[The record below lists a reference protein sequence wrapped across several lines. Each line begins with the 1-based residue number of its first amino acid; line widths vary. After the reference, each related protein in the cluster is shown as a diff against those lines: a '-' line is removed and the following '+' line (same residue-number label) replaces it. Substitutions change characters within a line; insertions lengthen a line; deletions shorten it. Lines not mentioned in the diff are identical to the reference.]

1 MYICSFIRLNF
12 TMDKNTEDFYI
23 RLKSELE
30 ESTTWP
36 ATYLYKFIVPTNATN
51 INLVENTFNN
61 MGAVIKTHS
70 SKTGKYTSI
79 SVNVTMQN
87 ADKVIEKY
95 QELST
100 IEGIISL

>member
-1 MYICSFIRLNF
+1 MN
-12 TMDKNTEDFYI
+12 KETEDFYI

-36 ATYLYKFIVPTNATN
+36 SVYLYKFIVPTNATN
-51 INLVENTFNN
+51 VNTVENAFNN
-61 MGAVIKTHS
+61 MGAVIKTQA

-79 SVNVTMQN
+79 SINVTMQN
-87 ADKVIEKY
+87 ADAVIEKY
-95 QELST
+95 QELAT

>member
-1 MYICSFIRLNF
+1 
-12 TMDKNTEDFYI
+12 MDKKTEDFYI

-36 ATYLYKFIVPTNATN
+36 AVYLYKFIVPTDATS

-61 MGAVIKTHS
+61 MGAVIKTNA

-87 ADKVIEKY
+87 PDKVIEKY

>member
-1 MYICSFIRLNF
+1 
-12 TMDKNTEDFYI
+12 MDKKTEDFYI

-36 ATYLYKFIVPTNATN
+36 AVYLYKFIVPTNATN

-61 MGAVIKTHS
+61 MGAVIKTSS

>member
-1 MYICSFIRLNF
+1 
-12 TMDKNTEDFYI
+12 MDKKTEDFYV

-36 ATYLYKFIVPTNATN
+36 AIYLYKFIVPTNDTN

-61 MGAVIKTHS
+61 MGAVIQTHS

-79 SVNVTMQN
+79 SINVTMQD

-95 QELST
+95 QELSI

>member
-1 MYICSFIRLNF
+1 
-12 TMDKNTEDFYI
+12 MDKKTEDFYV

-36 ATYLYKFIVPTNATN
+36 AIYLYKFIVPTSDTN

-61 MGAVIKTHS
+61 MGAVIQTHS

-79 SVNVTMQN
+79 SINVTMLD
-87 ADKVIEKY
+87 ADRVIEKY
-95 QELST
+95 VELSI

>member
-1 MYICSFIRLNF
+1 
-12 TMDKNTEDFYI
+12 MDKETEDFYI

-30 ESTTWP
+30 ASTTWP
-36 ATYLYKFIVPTNATN
+36 AVYLYKFIVPTNAAN
-51 INLVENTFNN
+51 LNLVENAFNN
-61 MGAVIKTHS
+61 MGAVIKTQA

-79 SVNVTMQN
+79 SINVTMQD

-95 QELST
+95 QELGT

>member
-1 MYICSFIRLNF
+1 
-12 TMDKNTEDFYI
+12 MDKETEDFYI

-36 ATYLYKFIVPTNATN
+36 AVYLYKFIVPTNATN

-61 MGAVIKTHS
+61 MGAVIQTHS

-79 SVNVTMQN
+79 SINVTMQD
-87 ADKVIEKY
+87 AGKVIEKY

>member
-1 MYICSFIRLNF
+1 
-12 TMDKNTEDFYI
+12 MDKKTEDFYI

-36 ATYLYKFIVPTNATN
+36 AVYLYKFIVPTNATN

-61 MGAVIKTHS
+61 MGAVIKTSS

-79 SVNVTMQN
+79 SVNVTMQD

-95 QELST
+95 QELSI

>member
-1 MYICSFIRLNF
+1 
-12 TMDKNTEDFYI
+12 MDKKTEDFYI

-36 ATYLYKFIVPTNATN
+36 AVYLYKFIVPTNATN

-61 MGAVIKTHS
+61 MGAVIKTNS

-79 SVNVTMQN
+79 SVNVTMQD
-87 ADKVIEKY
+87 ADRVIEKY

>member
-1 MYICSFIRLNF
+1 
-12 TMDKNTEDFYI
+12 MDKKTEDFYI

-36 ATYLYKFIVPTNATN
+36 AVYLYKFIVPTNATN

-61 MGAVIKTHS
+61 MGAVIQTHS

-79 SVNVTMQN
+79 SINVTMQN

>member
-1 MYICSFIRLNF
+1 MN
-12 TMDKNTEDFYI
+12 KETEDFYI

-36 ATYLYKFIVPTNATN
+36 AVYLYKFIVPTNTTN
-51 INLVENTFNN
+51 VNTVENAFNN
-61 MGAVIKTHS
+61 MGAVIKTHA

-79 SVNVTMQN
+79 SINVTMQN
-87 ADKVIEKY
+87 ADTVIEKY
-95 QELST
+95 QELAT

>member
-1 MYICSFIRLNF
+1 MY
-12 TMDKNTEDFYI
+12 MDKETEDFYI

-30 ESTTWP
+30 ASTTWP
-36 ATYLYKFIVPTNATN
+36 AVYLYKFIVPTNAAN
-51 INLVENTFNN
+51 LNLVENAFNN
-61 MGAVIKTHS
+61 MGAVIKTQA

-79 SVNVTMQN
+79 SINVTMQD

-95 QELST
+95 QELAT

>member
-1 MYICSFIRLNF
+1 
-12 TMDKNTEDFYI
+12 MDKKTEDFYI

-36 ATYLYKFIVPTNATN
+36 SVYLYKFIVPTSATN
-51 INLVENTFNN
+51 INLVENTFDN
-61 MGAVIKTHS
+61 MGAVIQTHS

-79 SVNVTMQN
+79 SINVTMQN

>member
-1 MYICSFIRLNF
+1 
-12 TMDKNTEDFYI
+12 MDKKTEDFYI

-36 ATYLYKFIVPTNATN
+36 AVYLYKFIVPTNATN
-51 INLVENTFNN
+51 INLVENTFDN
-61 MGAVIKTHS
+61 MGAVIKTSS

-79 SVNVTMQN
+79 SVNVTMQS

>member
-1 MYICSFIRLNF
+1 
-12 TMDKNTEDFYI
+12 MDKKTEDFYV

-36 ATYLYKFIVPTNATN
+36 AIYLYKFIVPTNATN

-61 MGAVIKTHS
+61 MGAVIKTNNT
-70 SKTGKYTSI
+70 KTGKYTSI
-79 SVNVTMQN
+79 SVNVTMQDS
-87 ADKVIEKY
+87 DKVIEKY

>member
-1 MYICSFIRLNF
+1 
-12 TMDKNTEDFYI
+12 MDKKTEDFYV

-30 ESTTWP
+30 ESTSWP
-36 ATYLYKFIVPTNATN
+36 AVYLYKFIVPTNDTN

-79 SVNVTMQN
+79 SINVTMQD

>member
-1 MYICSFIRLNF
+1 MN
-12 TMDKNTEDFYI
+12 KETEDFYV

-36 ATYLYKFIVPTNATN
+36 ALYLYKFIVPTNATN
-51 INLVENTFNN
+51 VSLVENTFNN
-61 MGAVIKTHS
+61 MGAVIKTNA

-79 SVNVTMQN
+79 SIHVTMQN

-95 QELST
+95 QELAT

>member
-1 MYICSFIRLNF
+1 
-12 TMDKNTEDFYI
+12 MDKKTEDFYV

-36 ATYLYKFIVPTNATN
+36 AIYLYKFIVPTNATN

-61 MGAVIKTHS
+61 MGAVIQTHS

-79 SVNVTMQN
+79 SINVTMQD

>member
-1 MYICSFIRLNF
+1 
-12 TMDKNTEDFYI
+12 MDKKTEDFYI

-36 ATYLYKFIVPTNATN
+36 AVYLYKFIVPTNETN

-61 MGAVIKTHS
+61 MGAVIKTSS